1 MDIEDFSDEESEIL
15 KEETYLRENLTEEDF
30 LNYKPTRDL
39 LYENFN
45 ETLERGLLEKVEI
58 FYQSERRDMVN
69 CLSNMFYYDQHGSFI
84 SELNGIIYSHI
95 KQEYDLELIYENPH
109 IARPLINNYDDI
121 MNRNIKKEE
130 IKILIKKEEI
140 KTDFNWAKNI

>member
-15 KEETYLRENLTEEDF
+15 KEETYLRENLTREDF

-39 LYENFN
+39 LYENFK

-130 IKILIKKEEI
+130 VKILIKKEEI

>member
-1 MDIEDFSDEESEIL
+1 MMEDFSDEESEIL

-39 LYENFN
+39 LYENFK
-45 ETLERGLLEKVEI
+45 ETLERGLLENVEV
-58 FYQSERRDMVN
+58 FYEAERKEMVN
-69 CLSNMFYYDQHGSFI
+69 CISNMFYYDQQGSFI

-95 KQEYDLELIYENPH
+95 KQEYNLELIYENPH

-121 MNRNIKKEE
+121 MNRNKIKEEPKKNKKKEE
-130 IKILIKKEEI
+130 IKL
-140 KTDFNWAKNI
+140 DFNWAKNI

>member
-1 MDIEDFSDEESEIL
+1 MDIEDFSDEGSEIL
-15 KEETYLRENLTEEDF
+15 KEETYLRENLTKEDF

-39 LYENFN
+39 LYENFK

-130 IKILIKKEEI
+130 VKILIKKEEI

>member
-1 MDIEDFSDEESEIL
+1 MMEDFSDEESEIL

-45 ETLERGLLEKVEI
+45 ERLERGLLEKVEI
-58 FYQSERRDMVN
+58 FYQAERRDMVN
-69 CLSNMFYYDQHGSFI
+69 CLSNMFYYDQYGSFI

-95 KQEYDLELIYENPH
+95 KQEYNLELIYENPH

-130 IKILIKKEEI
+130 VKILSKKEEI

>member
-1 MDIEDFSDEESEIL
+1 MEDFSDEESEIL

-39 LYENFN
+39 LYENFK
-45 ETLERGLLEKVEI
+45 ETLERGLLENVEV
-58 FYQSERRDMVN
+58 FYEAERKEMVN
-69 CLSNMFYYDQHGSFI
+69 CISNMFYYDQQGSFI

-95 KQEYDLELIYENPH
+95 KQEYNLELIYENPH

-121 MNRNIKKEE
+121 MNRNKIKEEPKKNKKKEE
-130 IKILIKKEEI
+130 IKL
-140 KTDFNWAKNI
+140 DFNWAKNI